1 MVLSISIFVFSLV
14 LLPKVS
20 GHIHD
25 VIKSLAVSKDG
36 NWLFTVS
43 RTNLLR
49 SKDGGESWK
58 SLRDPYGY
66 HNAKDY
72 LPESWEQLILSPN
85 FEIDRTLVFGKY
97 LSTDAG
103 TTWERKWS
111 SNLGREFESC
121 GDTFAFS
128 SDFSTDMI
136 IYVVG
141 YDGTNSR
148 LMFSKD
154 LGKTFK
160 LVATLNSWNPGVIP
174 QSKCAVLTT
183 TTEGVYLGVTR
194 LDGSSTIYRNQKGS
208 TPDTWKEIFEG
219 FNVNIQQIIDDQSG
233 GGTKILLIDDK
244 AQELYQMD
252 TFYGT
257 VLDEDALTVV
267 PLPNPTSKIGKRRL
281 VTAHVHKGE
290 GNKTSMIVLR
300 SVCPTK
306 LFCEVKEGARFT
318 DDYVLRSQNN
328 GVTWEKL
335 HIEDWFQLN
344 GGGTSIDF
352 STREF
357 SSVVSV
363 HGTSRIF
370 LGAFTG
376 IYRSDDNGKSW
387 KELDT
392 ITHTIT
398 GMSVTKASG
407 QHVHLSVGTYHGFCW
422 TGVVD
427 LQKLLHGTNP
437 VLPNGFMKQ
446 LVIPPPFP
454 PDETYNRVVFSPT
467 VKDTEIAF
475 YTIPFSH
482 TDNFYRSNAI
492 FRSTDGF
499 ASGLYI
505 NPAINP
511 NTSLV
516 ELPTLRESGTVKVHV
531 IKYSPNF
538 ETDGTVFI
546 GGLNIGICRSTDYGL
561 TFETIFSVYNEVPN
575 AMVVKLIIS
584 PDYARDRLL
593 AALVIN
599 VPERNTVVF
608 ISKSSGSTWKQIR
621 SNEEIKL
628 TNISFTINNQHKRF
642 SKYSLVGILK
652 DGSIRV
658 SKPSQKNFRVWKP
671 LLYQDGSGKYV
682 AKLPEY
688 ATGDTR
694 QGTGFS
700 RDAILGTPDGKLIMG
715 LLVGGIVQGKLFN
728 NKFRDTE
735 IKGKNQR
742 WTFASEVQ
750 LVENH
755 SKSFQNMIAISPDY
769 KIDGIL
775 FGANYNEIYA
785 SVDKGETWNVVYT
798 LPFVAPR
805 FSGKRKDTI

>member
-66 HNAKDY
+66 HNAKDSI
-72 LPESWEQLILSPN
+72 PESWEQLILSPN

-111 SNLGREFESC
+111 SNLGRKFESC

-148 LMFSKD
+148 LMFSKN

-174 QSKCAVLTT
+174 QSKCAVLTA

-281 VTAHVHKGE
+281 VTAYVHKGE

-357 SSVVSV
+357 SSVASV

-427 LQKLLHGTNP
+427 LKQLLHGINP
-437 VLPNGFMKQ
+437 VLPNGSMKQ
-446 LVIPPPFP
+446 LVIPPPFQP
-454 PDETYNRVVFSPT
+454 GETYNRVVFSPT

-475 YTIPFSH
+475 YTIPFSNK
-482 TDNFYRSNAI
+482 DDYRSNAI

-499 ASGLYI
+499 EGGLYI
-505 NPAINP
+505 DPAINP

-575 AMVVKLIIS
+575 TMVVKLIIS

-621 SNEEIKL
+621 RNEKIKL

-658 SKPSQKNFRVWKP
+658 SKPLQKNFRVWKP

-688 ATGDTR
+688 AMGDTGE
-694 QGTGFS
+694 GTGFS

-728 NKFRDTE
+728 NKFRDVE
-735 IKGKNQR
+735 VKGKNQR
-742 WTFASEVQ
+742 WTFASEVR
-750 LVENH
+750 LVESH

-769 KIDGIL
+769 MNDGIL

-785 SVDKGETWNVVYT
+785 SVDKGETW
-798 LPFVAPR
+798 
-805 FSGKRKDTI
+805 